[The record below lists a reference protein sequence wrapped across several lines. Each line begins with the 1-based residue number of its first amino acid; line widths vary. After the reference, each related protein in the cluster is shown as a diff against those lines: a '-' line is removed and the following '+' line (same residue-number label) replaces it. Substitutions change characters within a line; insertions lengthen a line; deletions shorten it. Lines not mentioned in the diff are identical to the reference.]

1 MINNLHFIHFPKLE
15 SKRLVFRQFTLLD
28 SNDIYEMRTSDQI
41 MNYMDSDYHESV
53 SKSKEFINQNIDRYT
68 NKQGIFW
75 AIINKESNEFI
86 GDFAFWNIDKK
97 NARGEIGYSLKAN
110 FWGKG
115 FMSETMST
123 IVEFGFNELNL
134 HSIEANINP
143 SNNASRKLLLNS
155 GFKKEAYFRE
165 NYFHDG
171 KYLDSEIYSLLAK
184 DLDSNKK

>member
-1 MINNLHFIHFPKLE
+1 
-15 SKRLVFRQFTLLD
+15 
-28 SNDIYEMRTSDQI
+28 
-41 MNYMDSDYHESV
+41 
-53 SKSKEFINQNIDRYT
+53 
-68 NKQGIFW
+68 
-75 AIINKESNEFI
+75 
-86 GDFAFWNIDKK
+86 
-97 NARGEIGYSLKAN
+97 
-110 FWGKG
+110 
-115 FMSETMST
+115 MSETMST

-143 SNNASRKLLLNS
+143 SNNPSRKLLLNS